1 MNETTLPPG
10 SPNPALG
17 ASCSPTIPDGIG
29 AVIFDF
35 DGTLADTTANQEQSL
50 RAALQPYGLDLDTD
64 WYRQHF
70 GLSIRDLLAALP
82 GARHLPHDEIIRRS
96 RAHLLAH
103 MHTIAPIACSVA
115 LLHTAREAT
124 LPCAVASAASR
135 VLIHPGI
142 QALGMSPQFEAVVTQ
157 EDASRGKPAPDL
169 FLEAACR
176 IGVPPMRCLAV
187 EDAPDGIAS
196 ALAAGMHVLRVVD
209 GHLAPTGES
218 AEYTAGLPSG
228 AGAPMPHGCA
238 LGRAAA
244 RRAATRSGPPAAHC
258 RIRPVTALSLRSRGA

>member
-10 SPNPALG
+10 SPNPAVD
-17 ASCSPTIPDGIG
+17 ASCSPAIPDGIL

-64 WYRQHF
+64 WYRRHF
-70 GLSIRDLLAALP
+70 GLSIHDLLAALP
-82 GARHLPHDEIIRRS
+82 GAQQLPHDEIIRRS

-115 LLHTAREAT
+115 LLHAARKAG

-135 VLIHPGI
+135 ILVHPGI
-142 QALGMSPQFEAVVTQ
+142 EALGLSPQFEAVVTR
-157 EDASRGKPAPDL
+157 EDAARGKPAPDP
-169 FLEAACR
+169 FLEAARR
-176 IGVPPMRCLAV
+176 IGVPPERCLAV

-196 ALAAGMHVLRVVD
+196 AIAAGMHVLRVID

-218 AEYTAGLPSG
+218 AEDIGSLPSG
-228 AGAPMPHGCA
+228 AGGPMPPGCA

-244 RRAATRSGPPAAHC
+244 RRAATRNGPASVPA
-258 RIRPVTALSLRSRGA
+258 PPTADSDR

>member
-1 MNETTLPPG
+1 MNKRTLASS

-17 ASCSPTIPDGIG
+17 ASCSPAIPDGIL

-64 WYRQHF
+64 WYRRRF
-70 GLSIRDLLAALP
+70 GLSIHDLLAALP
-82 GARHLPHDEIIRRS
+82 GARQLPHDEIIGRS

-103 MHTIAPIACSVA
+103 MNTIAPIACSVA
-115 LLHTAREAT
+115 LLHAAREAG

-135 VLIHPGI
+135 ILVHPGI
-142 QALGMSPQFEAVVTQ
+142 EALGLAPQFEAVVTR
-157 EDASRGKPAPDL
+157 EDAARGKPAPEL
-169 FLEAACR
+169 FLEAARR
-176 IGVPPMRCLAV
+176 IGVPPERCLAV

-209 GHLAPTGES
+209 GHLAPTGDSDED
-218 AEYTAGLPSG
+218 TTGLPSR
-228 AGAPMPHGCA
+228 AGVPMPPGCA
-238 LGRAAA
+238 LGLAAA
-244 RRAATRSGPPAAHC
+244 RRAATQSGPASVPA
-258 RIRPVTALSLRSRGA
+258 PSTADSDR